1 MNTLT
6 IFSAGV
12 PLTYN
17 HPYGSSSMS
26 EKNLT
31 TNFLKIPIALVEKGT
46 YRKNGFI
53 ALASLDNIF
62 TNKYTSMKKEEP
74 EVRSM
79 KSEDIY
85 FLTGLTEMK
94 QGKDMNLNNIK
105 YNKLLVNGA
114 YYFLASTC
122 NDNYLWYVHDDG
134 NVNSSGNYYEHRNSP
149 SSIFTSYC

>member
-1 MNTLT
+1 M
-6 IFSAGV
+6 
-12 PLTYN
+12 TYN

-31 TNFLKIPIALVEKGT
+31 TNFLKIPITLVEKGT

-53 ALASLDNIF
+53 ALASLDDIF

-85 FLTGLTEMK
+85 LLTGLTEMK

-114 YYFLASTC
+114 YYFLASAC
-122 NDNYLWYVHDDG
+122 NDNYLWYVHGDG
-134 NVNSSGNYYEHRNSP
+134 NVNNSGNYYEHRNSP

>member
-1 MNTLT
+1 
-6 IFSAGV
+6 
-12 PLTYN
+12 
-17 HPYGSSSMS
+17 MS

-53 ALASLDNIF
+53 ALALLDDIF

-85 FLTGLTEMK
+85 LLTGLTEMK

-114 YYFLASTC
+114 YYFLASAC
-122 NDNYLWYVHDDG
+122 DDNYLWYVHDDG